1 VPKELTEDNWMYKCA
16 LSAADFNQR
25 LNRNRPVSFL
35 DLHTNIE
42 QIASAT
48 QPKRVIIE
56 KHIPSE
62 ESLHRE
68 KVFYKVDVLDF
79 KNRQHLNL

>member
-1 VPKELTEDNWMYKCA
+1 MYKCA
-16 LSAADFNQR
+16 MSAADFNQR

-48 QPKRVIIE
+48 QPQRVIIE

-62 ESLHRE
+62 ESLHKD
-68 KVFYKVDVLDF
+68 KVYFLDDVDF
-79 KNRQHLNL
+79 KNRQYYNL